1 MTDASGQGPVNAERF
16 ACHVA
21 RLLADNRCENV
32 LVLNVRGISQVTDYF
47 VLASGT
53 SERQMRSVIGD
64 LKDLASEE
72 GREVFQADGRGGSN
86 WVVVDFVDVLAH
98 VMMPEQR
105 LYYDLESL
113 WGDAARVDWQSAT
126 EPGQFARL
134 ASSRPDTV

>member
-1 MTDASGQGPVNAERF
+1 MTDNPGATPVNAERF

-32 LVLNVRGISQVTDYF
+32 LVLDVRGISQITEFF

-64 LKDLASEE
+64 LKDLAAEE
-72 GREVFQADGRGGSN
+72 GQQVYKAEGRGGSN
-86 WVVVDFVDVLAH
+86 WVVIDFVDVLAH
-98 VMMPEQR
+98 LMMPEQR

-113 WGDAARVDWQSAT
+113 WGDARRVDWQSRT
-126 EPGQFARL
+126 RPGQFERL
-134 ASSRPDTV
+134 ATSRPEQL